1 MARKQTTGPG
11 IQLSRRALVGQ
22 PIAVDR
28 ERRSFSIVISTE
40 TPVRT
45 WIPNPACAGMSV
57 AELETTDMSWI
68 EVDEVLLTAG
78 MDYSRAHN
86 MPFMD
91 NHDTYRGLAAT
102 LGRVYNVRAED
113 GKIVGEPVLSRRH
126 ADLLDDIEDG
136 LFPQISAGYVVN
148 EYEVTERPDAVPL
161 AVAVSWTLHEASA
174 VPVGADPNAV
184 VRSRGLSGYP
194 IPKYRM
200 RSADDGAANQTQEK
214 NMELEELVVA
224 AETAEAD
231 LEAALDAVVAATDE
245 GATEEV
251 VARARKLRKLREE
264 STAEEEVPA
273 GDEQARA
280 EGDELTAEE
289 DKENASL
296 EASAR
301 AFGLVDKVKA
311 LRSAKAKPSVI
322 RAFITKAALASAEL
336 PSAQSAAE
344 PARERSHDASKPN
357 LRSIY
362 ENVNPGARRSGGG
375 GNR

>member
-1 MARKQTTGPG
+1 MARKQNTGPG
-11 IQLSRRALVGQ
+11 IQLSRRAFVGQ

-45 WIPNPACAGMSV
+45 WIPNPTCAGMSA
-57 AELETTDMSWI
+57 AELEVKDISWI

-91 NHDTYRGLAAT
+91 NHDTYRGLPAT
-102 LGRVYNVRAED
+102 LGRVFNVRAED

-148 EYEVTERPDAVPL
+148 EYELTEREGTVPL
-161 AVAVSWTLHEASA
+161 AVAISWTLLEASS

-184 VRSRGLSGYP
+184 VRSRGLAGYP
-194 IPKYRM
+194 MPTFRKR
-200 RSADDGAANQTQEK
+200 AEDGAPHQTQEK

-224 AETAEAD
+224 AE
-231 LEAALDAVVAATDE
+231 AALDAVVEAADE
-245 GATEEV
+245 GAAEEV
-251 VARARKLRKLREE
+251 IARARKLRKLREE
-264 STAEEEVPA
+264 STAEEVTA
-273 GDEQARA
+273 GEEETRA

-289 DKENASL
+289 DKENAAL
-296 EASAR
+296 EVSAR

-322 RAFITKAALASAEL
+322 RAFLTKSAIAFAEL
-336 PSAQSAAE
+336 PSAHSAAE

-362 ENVNPGARRSGGG
+362 ANVNPGARGRSGG
-375 GNR
+375 RDH